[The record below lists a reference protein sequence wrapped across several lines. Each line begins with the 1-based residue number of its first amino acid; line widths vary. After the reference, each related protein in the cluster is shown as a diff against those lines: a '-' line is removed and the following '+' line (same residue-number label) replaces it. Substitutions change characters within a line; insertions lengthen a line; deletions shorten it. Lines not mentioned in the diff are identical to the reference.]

1 MKEILITSSILILAV
16 ILLRLLFR
24 NKVSRRLIY
33 GAWLLVALR
42 LLIPFQFGNL
52 SFSILA
58 QAEPVTNA
66 ITDITQKPV
75 SGPDREQVYS
85 SALQEVLTQDRP
97 VFIPEVQEQVDSE
110 VLQSGRPAQEVYEEL
125 LADNKAENILL
136 PEVNREIETAISQT
150 LWPTVGQIAT
160 VIWLVGMAGMAG
172 WFIYVNVSLSRKLR
186 RSATA
191 LEQTECKTPVKV
203 SSELASPCLFGLL
216 QPTVYLTP
224 GCVTDEQ
231 VRRYVLAHELTH
243 LRTGDHIWT
252 WVRCVC
258 LCIYWFNPLVWIA
271 AKLSKRDCELACDE
285 AVLKQLGESERLAYG
300 KTLVDMVSS
309 LSAPGQL
316 LETATAMYET
326 KEQLKERVNCIVKKP
341 KVFLTAVIV
350 LVLVLTVITGCA
362 FAGVVSGGTDNSGG
376 EIAQPTTDPTTTPTT
391 VPSTTAPTTVPSTTA
406 PSVPE
411 TTVAEDPE
419 LAYFDQLF
427 STGWGNPANVYDYK
441 IYYNSAVGRNLYESP
456 MELNLLEFF
465 WRGFSGETTPTD
477 AEITELKQYVNP
489 TWVDNAD
496 FHRLPKEKMDA
507 ELQKIF
513 GVSLLDLSAV
523 AFEGLTYLES
533 TDCYYFF
540 ATGVMGGTAEF
551 AAKSVE
557 HLEDGTVK
565 VTYECEYGR
574 NVVTLKPN
582 GDGYRILSNIQI
594 S

>member
-75 SGPDREQVYS
+75 SGPDREQIYS
-85 SALQEVLTQDRP
+85 SALQEVLSQDRP

-110 VLQSGRPAQEVYEEL
+110 VLQSGRPAQEVYEQL
-125 LADNKAENILL
+125 LASNKPENILL
-136 PEVNREIETAISQT
+136 PEINREIETVVSNT
-150 LWPTVGQIAT
+150 VSPTIGQIAT
-160 VIWLVGMAGMAG
+160 VVWIVGMAVMAG
-172 WFIYVNVSLSRKLR
+172 WFVYVNVSLSRKLR
-186 RSATA
+186 RSATV
-191 LEQTECKTPVKV
+191 LEQTECKTPIKV

-216 QPTVYLTP
+216 RPTVYLTP
-224 GCVTDEQ
+224 GCISDEQ
-231 VRRYVLAHELTH
+231 TRRYVLIHELTH
-243 LRTGDHIWT
+243 MHTGDHIWT
-252 WVRCVC
+252 WVRCLC

-285 AVLKQLGESERLAYG
+285 AVLKQLGESERIAYG

-326 KEQLKERVNCIVKKP
+326 KKQLKERVKCIVKKP

-350 LVLVLTVITGCA
+350 LVLVLTVITGCTFVGA
-362 FAGVVSGGTDNSGG
+362 VNRGLDNPIDETGLDNPID
-376 EIAQPTTDPTTTPTT
+376 ETQPTTDP
-391 VPSTTAPTTVPSTTA
+391 TTAPTTVPSTTA
-406 PSVPE
+406 PSVPD
-411 TTVAEDPE
+411 TTAGENPE
-419 LAYFDQLF
+419 LVYFDQLF
-427 STGWGNPANVYDYK
+427 STGWGNSVNLYNYEV
-441 IYYNSAVGRNLYESP
+441 YYNSAVGRNLYESP
-456 MELNLLEFF
+456 TELNLLKFF
-465 WRGFSGETTPTD
+465 WRGFDGETTRTD
-477 AEITELKQYVNP
+477 AEITELKQYLNP

-496 FHRLPKEKMDA
+496 FFRLPKDKMEA

-513 GVSLLDLSAV
+513 GISLADLSDA
-523 AFEGLTYLES
+523 AYEGLTYLES

-540 ATGVMGGTAEF
+540 ATGVMGGTEYF
-551 AAKSVE
+551 EAKGVE
-557 HLEDGTVK
+557 HLDDGTVK
-565 VTYECEYGR
+565 VTYECEYGV
-574 NVVTLKPN
+574 NVVTLKSV
-582 GDGYRILSNIQI
+582 GDGYLILSNVQI

>member
-1 MKEILITSSILILAV
+1 MKEILITSSILILTV

-66 ITDITQKPV
+66 ITEITQKPV
-75 SGPDREQVYS
+75 SGPDREQIYS
-85 SALQEVLTQDRP
+85 SALQEVLSQDRP

-110 VLQSGRPAQEVYEEL
+110 VLQSGRPAQEVYEQL
-125 LADNKAENILL
+125 LASNKPENILL
-136 PEVNREIETAISQT
+136 PEINREIETVVSNT
-150 LWPTVGQIAT
+150 VSPTIGQIAT
-160 VIWLVGMAGMAG
+160 VVWIVGMAVMAG
-172 WFIYVNVSLSRKLR
+172 WFAYVNVSLSRKLR
-186 RSATA
+186 RSATV
-191 LEQTECKTPVKV
+191 LEQTECRTPIKV

-216 QPTVYLTP
+216 RPTVYLTP
-224 GCVTDEQ
+224 GCISDEQ
-231 VRRYVLAHELTH
+231 IRRYVLTHELTH
-243 LRTGDHIWT
+243 MHTGDHIWT
-252 WVRCVC
+252 WVRCLC
-258 LCIYWFNPLVWIA
+258 LCIYWFNPLVWVA

-285 AVLKQLGESERLAYG
+285 AVLKQLGESERIAYG

-326 KEQLKERVNCIVKKP
+326 KKQLKERVKCIVKKP

-362 FAGVVSGGTDNSGG
+362 FVGAVNSGLDNPID
-376 EIAQPTTDPTTTPTT
+376 ETQPTTDPTTT
-391 VPSTTAPTTVPSTTA
+391 PTTVPSTTA

-427 STGWGNPANVYDYK
+427 AIWWGNPANVYDYK

-456 MELNLLEFF
+456 TELNLLEFF

-496 FHRLPKEKMDA
+496 FYRLPKEKMDA